1 STDLAAA
8 RPMRSLLARRAFSA
22 LAFVM
27 ALSVPGAGDAAPTSE
42 PVAEVNGE
50 TITAA
55 EIEQALGAQVRRLEQ
70 QIYEMKRPALGAV
83 MGERL
88 LALEAARQGLA
99 VPALLDAEV
108 TAKAEAVTDEEGEGF
123 HQANPAQLK

>member
-1 STDLAAA
+1 
-8 RPMRSLLARRAFSA
+8 MRSLLARRAFSA

-27 ALSVPGAGDAAPTSE
+27 ALSVPGAGDAAPPSE
-42 PVAEVNGE
+42 PLAEVNGE

-70 QIYEMKRPALGAV
+70 QVYEMKRQRLEAV
-83 MGERL
+83 IGERL

-99 VPALLDAEV
+99 VQALLDAEV
-108 TAKAEAVTDEEGEGF
+108 TAKAEPVSDE
-123 HQANPAQLK
+123 

>member
-1 STDLAAA
+1 
-8 RPMRSLLARRAFSA
+8 MRILLARRAFSA

-42 PVAEVNGE
+42 PLAEVNGE

-70 QIYEMKRPALGAV
+70 QIYEMKHQRLEAV
-83 MGERL
+83 IGERL
-88 LALEAARQGLA
+88 PPLDAARQGPPGPGPP
-99 VPALLDAEV
+99 PAKV
-108 TAKAEAVTDEEGEGF
+108 TSEARALTHAAAEA
-123 HQANPAQLK
+123 